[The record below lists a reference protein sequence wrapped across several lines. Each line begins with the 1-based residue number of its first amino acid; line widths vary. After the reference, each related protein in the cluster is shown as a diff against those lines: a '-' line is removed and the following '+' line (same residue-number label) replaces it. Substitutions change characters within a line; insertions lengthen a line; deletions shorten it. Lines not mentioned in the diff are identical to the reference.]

1 MSKKKIIHYIT
12 TLNDGGAETLVKNYC
27 LLLDKE
33 KFEIK
38 VVVLWLM
45 GESSNLKILRE
56 NGIEIIVLFNKWNH
70 LKAVLNKFFHKWIVA
85 YYFRDVLI
93 KEKPDVIHVHLEL
106 LQTLLP
112 LRALLKDTKLFYTCH
127 SRPQNFLGDIRPR
140 EHVAAVKLLKA
151 NNLQI
156 IALHNDMAVEINK
169 LFSINNTLVI
179 KNGID
184 LQLYRSVTET
194 KSEIR
199 RSLNIPENAFVIGH
213 IGRFNK
219 IKNHSFLLDVFELI
233 HQKRPNSHL
242 LLIGSG
248 ELESE
253 IRARIEQ
260 KGLVRNVTILSHRS
274 DVPRL
279 LKAMDVF
286 VFPSLYEGFGIVLIE
301 AQAAGKVCYVSDT
314 INKST
319 FVSDKIIPLS
329 LNDGPEVWC
338 KEILNP
344 SSKGEKLYD
353 INNYNIRTEVI
364 KLQQLYLEAN
374 EESTYKI

>member
-213 IGRFNK
+213 VGRFNK
-219 IKNHSFLLDVFELI
+219 IKNHSFLIDVFASI
-233 HQKRPNSHL
+233 HRQKDEAYL
-242 LLIGSG
+242 LMIGSG
-248 ELESE
+248 ELEE
-253 IRARIEQ
+253 QIRNKVSIL
-260 KGLVRNVTILSHRS
+260 GLSDRAVILSHRS

-279 LKAMDVF
+279 LKAMDIL

-301 AQAAGKVCYVSDT
+301 AQAVGLTCYVSDT
-314 INKST
+314 VNSST
-319 FVSDKIIPLS
+319 FVSDHIIPLS
-329 LNDGPEVWC
+329 LGIGAETWSNEITNPTLKGKRIYDIDNYDIC
-338 KEILNP
+338 KEVR
-344 SSKGEKLYD
+344 KL
-353 INNYNIRTEVI
+353 E
-364 KLQQLYLEAN
+364 QLYINA
-374 EESTYKI
+374 